1 MKRMIIFALLISG
14 PCVAFAADGVMR
26 TGCPSGYIR
35 IEEGYHKLMDG
46 VCVNGYR
53 CLSFPV
59 NTCLVDSP
67 ENVCYLFAERD
78 VVYADTDGSKY
89 KFSAMCPENGGTA
102 LSVYGAVKCV
112 KLSMDMESIDVGP
125 DSDFGVNNS
134 VENTFLWND
143 TEIHMIGACSTD
155 TGTIGNLDVMAPDM
169 GNNCWCKMVAP
180 ASMQERRWVFSN
192 EFDTPD
198 DCLKSCAGM
207 CLDSFSNSDA
217 FRFGVILGSTL
228 R

>member
-35 IEEGYHKLMDG
+35 IEESYHKLMNG

-67 ENVCYLFAERD
+67 ENVCYLFAEPN
-78 VVYADTDGSKY
+78 VAYADTDGSKY

-102 LSVYGAVKCV
+102 QSAFGATKCV
-112 KLSMDMESIDVGP
+112 KLPLAESESSNVSGWA
-125 DSDFGVNNS
+125 SNS
-134 VENTFLWND
+134 IETVSLWAG
-143 TEIHMIGACSTD
+143 TEVRIVGACSNSYGTASGAASTGGLGGYDTD
-155 TGTIGNLDVMAPDM
+155 GD
-169 GNNCWCKMVAP
+169 NCWCKMISPVSSARWFF
-180 ASMQERRWVFSN
+180 AKSTGSVSVCNKTCGMQCWR
-192 EFDTPD
+192 
-198 DCLKSCAGM
+198 
-207 CLDSFSNSDA
+207 SFITEPA
-217 FRFGVILGSTL
+217 FRNAMLSGNLG
-228 R
+228 

>member
-78 VVYADTDGSKY
+78 VEYADTDGSKY

-102 LSVYGAVKCV
+102 LSAYGATKCV
-112 KLSMDMESIDVGP
+112 KLPLAESESSNVSGWA
-125 DSDFGVNNS
+125 SNS
-134 VENTFLWND
+134 IETVSLWAG
-143 TEIHMIGACSTD
+143 TEVRIVGACSNSYGDASGD
-155 TGTIGNLDVMAPDM
+155 TAM
-169 GNNCWCKMVAP
+169 GLGYDADGDQCWCKMISPVSTMRWFFAK
-180 ASMQERRWVFSN
+180 STGSVSVCNKTCGMQCWR
-192 EFDTPD
+192 
-198 DCLKSCAGM
+198 
-207 CLDSFSNSDA
+207 SFLTDPA
-217 FRFGVILGSTL
+217 FRNAMLSDNLLG
-228 R
+228 

>member
-26 TGCPSGYIR
+26 TDCPSGYVR
-35 IEEGYHKLMDG
+35 IEEPYHKLMDG

-78 VVYADTDGSKY
+78 VEYADTDGSKY

-102 LSVYGAVKCV
+102 LSAYGATKCV
-112 KLSMDMESIDVGP
+112 KLPLAASESSNVSGWA
-125 DSDFGVNNS
+125 SNS
-134 VENTFLWND
+134 IETVSLWAG
-143 TEIHMIGACSTD
+143 TEVRIVGACSNSYGNASGDTSTGLGYDTD
-155 TGTIGNLDVMAPDM
+155 GDQ
-169 GNNCWCKMVAP
+169 CWCKMISPVSTARWFF
-180 ASMQERRWVFSN
+180 AKSTGSISVCNKTCGMQCWRSFL
-192 EFDTPD
+192 T
-198 DCLKSCAGM
+198 
-207 CLDSFSNSDA
+207 DSA
-217 FRFGVILGSTL
+217 FRNAMLSDNLLG
-228 R
+228 

>member
-35 IEEGYHKLMDG
+35 IEESYHKLMNG

-67 ENVCYLFAERD
+67 ENVCYLFAESN
-78 VVYADTDGSKY
+78 VSYTEPDGSTY
-89 KFSAMCPENGGTA
+89 EFSLYCPASETT
-102 LSVYGAVKCV
+102 KCV
-112 KLSMDMESIDVGP
+112 KIPFAAQSGSAITPGTQ
-125 DSDFGVNNS
+125 NS
-134 VENTFLWND
+134 VTNTFSWHG
-143 TEIHMIGACSTD
+143 TAITMIGLCSSD
-155 TGTIGNLDVMAPDM
+155 TGAIGDMSAPYKEF
-169 GNNCWCKMVAP
+169 GNNCWCKMIAP
-180 ASMQERRWVFSN
+180 ASMQELRWVYSY
-192 EFDTPD
+192 EYDTVD
-198 DCLKSCAGM
+198 SCLKDCAIK
-207 CLDSFSNSDA
+207 CSETFKNQTLFRSN
-217 FRFGVILGSTL
+217 VISGSTL